1 MKEMKNSSISNDKY
15 IIGIDIGGTNIRA
28 ALLDEERNIIEKIK
42 IENRVKKGPE
52 YNLDKIINHINS
64 NWKDRNIKGIGVGSP
79 GPLDIKNGIILK
91 APNLQGW
98 DNFNVKKYFEEK
110 TSLKTEVNNDANVA
124 GLAEAMIGSAKGAE
138 SVFYITVSTGVGGA
152 LIIDNKI
159 INGANSFAGEICN
172 LIINEDKYSH
182 SGLVQGGL
190 EGQCSGPNISRQATD
205 LLGKHIDTPE
215 VFELYKNNDDSIK
228 SLINRICENLSIGIS
243 NIISVVDPEVI
254 VLGGSVI
261 LYNKELL
268 KIITQK
274 VKEKVIN
281 KDAVNIRIAEIG
293 DDAGLRGAGFLII

>member
-1 MKEMKNSSISNDKY
+1 MEIKKFIV
-15 IIGIDIGGTNIRA
+15 GIDIGGTNIRA

-42 IENRVKKGPE
+42 IKNEVDKGPE
-52 YNLDKIINHINS
+52 YNLSKITNHINEA
-64 NWKDRNIKGIGVGSP
+64 WLQKVILGVGVGCP
-79 GPLDIKNGIILK
+79 GPLNIKTGTILK
-91 APNLQGW
+91 APNLRGW
-98 DNFNVKKYFEEK
+98 DNFNVKKFIEEN

-124 GLAEAMIGSAKGAE
+124 GLAEAVIGVAKEAE

-190 EGQCSGPNISRQATD
+190 EGQCSGPNIARMASEK
-205 LLGKHIDTPE
+205 LGRVVDTPE
-215 VFELYKNNDDSIK
+215 VFELYKEGNEVIK
-228 SLINRICENLSIGIS
+228 NIVNELCENLSKGIS

-261 LYNKELL
+261 LFNKNII
-268 KIITQK
+268 KIIKDK
-274 VKEKVIN
+274 VREKVIN
-281 KDAVNIRIAEIG
+281 KDAVDIRIAEIG

>member
-1 MKEMKNSSISNDKY
+1 MKNSSISNDKY

-215 VFELYKNNDDSIK
+215 VFELYKNNDNSIK
-228 SLINRICENLSIGIS
+228 SLINGVCENLSIGIS

-268 KIITQK
+268 EVITKK

-281 KDAVNIRIAEIG
+281 KDAVDIRIAEIG

>member
-1 MKEMKNSSISNDKY
+1 MKNSSISNDKY

>member
-1 MKEMKNSSISNDKY
+1 MEIKKFIV
-15 IIGIDIGGTNIRA
+15 GIDIGGTNIRA

-42 IENRVKKGPE
+42 IKNEVDKGPE
-52 YNLDKIINHINS
+52 YNLSKITNHINEA
-64 NWKDRNIKGIGVGSP
+64 WLQKVILGVGVGCP
-79 GPLDIKNGIILK
+79 GPLNIKTGTILK
-91 APNLQGW
+91 APNLRGW
-98 DNFNVKKYFEEK
+98 DNFNVKKFIEEN

-124 GLAEAMIGSAKGAE
+124 GLAEAVIGVAKEAE

-190 EGQCSGPNISRQATD
+190 EGQCSGPNIARMASEK
-205 LLGKHIDTPE
+205 LGRVVDTPE
-215 VFELYKNNDDSIK
+215 VFELYKEGNEVIK
-228 SLINRICENLSIGIS
+228 NIVNELCENLSKGIS

-261 LYNKELL
+261 LFNKNII
-268 KIITQK
+268 KIIRDK
-274 VKEKVIN
+274 VREKVIN
-281 KDAVNIRIAEIG
+281 KDAVDIRIAEIG
-293 DDAGLRGAGFLII
+293 DDAGLRGAGFLVN

>member
-1 MKEMKNSSISNDKY
+1 MKNSSISNDKY

-215 VFELYKNNDDSIK
+215 VFELYKNNDNSIK
-228 SLINRICENLSIGIS
+228 SLINGVCENLSIGIS